1 MVKNYNVELDVITPV
16 IINNGETY
24 DFWEYIPLPEKAG
37 IKNEERIDLPLIRKV
52 LFPSIETFLK
62 KLTPSEMNMFIKSAS
77 DAVCSNNNSV
87 LLNRREEIL
96 NKIDK
101 DTTFKG
107 RFLPDAFKD
116 LYYKPNSKVDKIC
129 TLPLSGATY
138 IPGSSIKGSIR
149 TAFLEALREE
159 KGLDHWRNVNN
170 YNSPRQDIKGARN
183 FEMEVINGS
192 DKFKIDDDPFKY
204 LKVSDFNFEK
214 VDKVTYIGKIMPDES
229 YSAMTNSY
237 IYGGKRVTAKGTIS
251 LDDKI
256 FKKQGRMVDG
266 FESILKNVDSF
277 YWNNYEYKSKTAN
290 NNVNLTRIKGNR
302 SIDNVLADDNNSQK
316 QCLMDQVHD
325 KIIREHKNGFFIRL
339 GHYIGI
345 QNYTFNVNQLNPP
358 QKAKAKEK
366 INIKGGKTKTIEGG
380 VIPGICLMKIMG
392 EDNE

>member
-1 MVKNYNVELDVITPV
+1 MVKNYNVELDVITPI

-24 DFWEYIPLPEKAG
+24 DFWEYIPLPERAA

-52 LFPSIETFLK
+52 LFPSIETFLE

-87 LLNRREEIL
+87 LLKRREEIL

-116 LYYKPNSKVDKIC
+116 LYYKPNLKVDKIC

-149 TAFLEALREE
+149 TAFLEALRKE
-159 KGLDHWRNVNN
+159 KGLDHWRNANN
-170 YNSPRQDIKGARN
+170 YNSPRQDFKGARN

-192 DKFKIDDDPFKY
+192 DRFKIDDDPFKY

-214 VDKVTYIGKIMPDES
+214 VDKVTYIGKVIADMPI

-251 LDDKI
+251 LDNDNRFFRGLKLKSI
-256 FKKQGRMVDG
+256 FSRVNDFYLDNYNSLVEKN
-266 FESILKNVDSF
+266 SISTVLMKAAHNRI
-277 YWNNYEYKSKTAN
+277 NNEYN
-290 NNVNLTRIKGNR
+290 KG
-302 SIDNVLADDNNSQK
+302 DAYV
-316 QCLMDQVHD
+316 
-325 KIIREHKNGFFIRL
+325 IRL

-358 QKAKAKEK
+358 QKATKD